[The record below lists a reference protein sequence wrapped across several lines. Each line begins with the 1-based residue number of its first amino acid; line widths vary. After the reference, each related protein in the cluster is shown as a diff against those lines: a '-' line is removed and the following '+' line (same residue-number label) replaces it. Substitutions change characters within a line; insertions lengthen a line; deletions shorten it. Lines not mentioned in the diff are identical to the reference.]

1 MLSGLSEIA
10 GRFDLFLVDQ
20 WGVLHDGET
29 PYPGAVETL
38 RRLRGLGH
46 PVVILSNSARRVH
59 IGMEKMDAMGIGR
72 DLYDRLITSGEQTWQ
87 ALHDRSDPFHASLG
101 RRCLLV
107 TWGEDRGLLSGGIDL
122 QPVGDVAE
130 ADFILMAGT
139 NRETLDH
146 YEPMLQAARARNL
159 PMVCANPDFVSV
171 TPEGDL
177 VICPGSVARRYEEI
191 GGTVRW
197 HGKPDVE
204 VYETCRALYPAAR
217 RPLGI
222 GDSLCHDIAGAA
234 AAGIDSL
241 FIAGGI
247 HTAALGIVRGETPTE
262 ERLEALLEET
272 GQRPD
277 YVVPIFR
284 W

>member
-10 GRFDLFLVDQ
+10 PEYDLFLVDQ
-20 WGVLHDGET
+20 WGVLHDGES

-46 PVVILSNSARRVH
+46 PVVILSNSARRVR
-59 IGMEKMDAMGIGR
+59 IGMEKMDAMGIPR
-72 DLYDRLITSGEQTWQ
+72 DLYDRLITSGELAWQ

-107 TWGEDRGLLSGGIDL
+107 TWGDDRGLLSGGIDL
-122 QPVGDVAE
+122 QPVGDVAQ

-146 YEPMLQAARARNL
+146 YEPMLRAARARGL
-159 PMVCANPDFVSV
+159 PMICANPDFVSV
-171 TPEGDL
+171 TPEGEL
-177 VICPGSVARRYEEI
+177 VICPGAVARRYEEI

-197 HGKPDVE
+197 HGKPDVK
-204 VYETCRALYPAAR
+204 VYETCRALYPQAR

-222 GDSLCHDIAGAA
+222 GDSLHHDIAGAV
-234 AAGIDSL
+234 AAGIGSL
-241 FIAGGI
+241 FVAGGI
-247 HTAALGIVRGETPTE
+247 HAGALCIERGEIPSDA
-262 ERLEALLEET
+262 RLEALFAET

-277 YVVPIFR
+277 HVIPVFR